1 MAWAPLSLPP
11 EPGRVRAWAL
21 GHADPRT
28 DWWAWATPA
37 GEVRVTPAGRNGLPW
52 VPWDWEAAHR
62 ANQLRAE
69 EVFAMV
75 YAAKAQVADRLGF
88 DGHGGHCLA
97 DGDYLSIDLALTALI
112 EARGGVA

>member
-1 MAWAPLSLPP
+1 MAAGPLSLPP
-11 EPGRVRAWAL
+11 ERARAWAL

-37 GEVRVTPAGRNGLPW
+37 GEIRVTPAARNGLPW
-52 VPWDWEAAHR
+52 VPWDWAAVHR

-75 YAAKAQVADRLGF
+75 YAAKARVADRLGF
-88 DGHGGHCLA
+88 DSDGGGHCLA
-97 DGDYLSIDLALTALI
+97 DGDYLSIDLALAALI
-112 EARGGVA
+112 EARRGAA

>member
-1 MAWAPLSLPP
+1 MARGPLSLAPMP
-11 EPGRVRAWAL
+11 QRIRAMAL

-28 DWWAWATPA
+28 DWLDWATPA
-37 GEVRVTPAGRNGLPW
+37 GEIRVTPAARNGLPW

-69 EVFAMV
+69 EVFALV
-75 YAAKAQVADRLGF
+75 YAAKARVAGRLGF